1 MSHSKRRSSYHL
13 CVGMTLISETSSPCF
28 PWFILKHETESGHQ
42 QWWLSQQIRYVINES
57 WEHSPTETNIDME
70 KQHVFPDLVSNMLN
84 LACGVVLK
92 TLRKISVVWGSGELV
107 FIPIRLTL
115 VGFNKVGDEPG
126 ILLDTMMRTRPFCF
140 SLSLSLI
147 SKCI

>member
-1 MSHSKRRSSYHL
+1 
-13 CVGMTLISETSSPCF
+13 MTVIFETSSPCF

-42 QWWLSQQIRYVINES
+42 QWWLSRQIRYVINES

-92 TLRKISVVWGSGELV
+92 TLRKISVVWGPGELV
-107 FIPIRLTL
+107 FIPIR
-115 VGFNKVGDEPG
+115 
-126 ILLDTMMRTRPFCF
+126 
-140 SLSLSLI
+140 
-147 SKCI
+147 